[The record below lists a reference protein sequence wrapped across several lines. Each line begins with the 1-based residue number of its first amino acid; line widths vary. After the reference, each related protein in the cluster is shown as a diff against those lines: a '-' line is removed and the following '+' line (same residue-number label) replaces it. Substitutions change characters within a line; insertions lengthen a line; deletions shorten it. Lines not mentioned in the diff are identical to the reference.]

1 MMFWRVAFFSL
12 LHRKSSAILTL
23 LAVSISVFS
32 VTAVEHLRHQ
42 AKAGFSQTV
51 SGVDL
56 IVGARG
62 GEINLLLYSVFYIGN
77 ASRNMSYQS
86 FDAIRQSDEVQW
98 AIPLAMGDSHRGFRV
113 IGTDPDFFRYFRY
126 GQKQPLTFKSGEAF
140 NNARSVV
147 MGAAVAK
154 QLSYKAGDNITIA
167 HGLGRRSF
175 QQHDQYPFKV
185 VGILDTTGTPVD
197 QALYVSLAGL
207 EAVHKPGVTPARAE
221 FLQPQSITATM
232 LGLKSRLNTFSV
244 QRNINQSQP
253 EPLMAILPGVA
264 LGQLWQ
270 SMAMMEN
277 TLLGISWLIL
287 SAALLGSGATLLAS
301 MRERQQEL
309 AILRTLGARPW
320 FVFALIQAETLL
332 LTLTAIM
339 IALVSFGL
347 LLTGAQDLISNRL
360 GISIDPD
367 FLTPEVIKTLAIIV
381 VASQLVSL
389 YPGYQAYR
397 LSLR

>member
-1 MMFWRVAFFSL
+1 
-12 LHRKSSAILTL
+12 
-23 LAVSISVFS
+23 
-32 VTAVEHLRHQ
+32 
-42 AKAGFSQTV
+42 
-51 SGVDL
+51 
-56 IVGARG
+56 
-62 GEINLLLYSVFYIGN
+62 
-77 ASRNMSYQS
+77 
-86 FDAIRQSDEVQW
+86 
-98 AIPLAMGDSHRGFRV
+98 
-113 IGTDPDFFRYFRY
+113 
-126 GQKQPLTFKSGEAF
+126 
-140 NNARSVV
+140 
-147 MGAAVAK
+147 
-154 QLSYKAGDNITIA
+154 
-167 HGLGRRSF
+167 
-175 QQHDQYPFKV
+175 
-185 VGILDTTGTPVD
+185 
-197 QALYVSLAGL
+197 
-207 EAVHKPGVTPARAE
+207 
-221 FLQPQSITATM
+221 M

-244 QRNINQSQP
+244 QRKINQSQP
-253 EPLMAILPGVA
+253 EPLMAILPGVS
-264 LGQLWQ
+264 LSQLWQ
-270 SMAMMEN
+270 SMAMMKN

>member
-1 MMFWRVAFFSL
+1 MMFWRVACFSL
-12 LHRKSSAILTL
+12 FHRQGSAILTL
-23 LAVSISVFS
+23 LALAISVFS

-42 AKAGFSQTV
+42 AKAGFSHTV

-86 FDAIRQSDEVQW
+86 FDAIRRSDDVQW

-113 IGTDPDFFRYFRY
+113 VGTDPDFFRYFRY
-126 GQKQPLTFKSGEAF
+126 GQKQPLMFAAGQAF
-140 NNARSVV
+140 ANAHSVV
-147 MGAAVAK
+147 LGSAVAATLNYQPGEK
-154 QLSYKAGDNITIA
+154 ITIA
-167 HGLGRRSF
+167 HGLGRQSF
-175 QQHDQYPFKV
+175 QQHDQYPFEII
-185 VGILDTTGTPVD
+185 GILQATGTPVD
-197 QALYVSLAGL
+197 QALYLSLAGL
-207 EAVHKPGVTPARAE
+207 EAVHHNGVTPDQAE
-221 FLQPQSITATM
+221 SLQPQSITATM
-232 LGLKSRLNTFSV
+232 LGLKSRLNTFSL
-244 QRNINQSQP
+244 QRSINQSQP

-339 IALVSFGL
+339 IALVGFGL
-347 LLTGAQDLISNRL
+347 LLTGAQDLISSRL

-367 FLTPEVIKTLAIIV
+367 FLSPEVIKTLAIIV